1 MSDFKKSKKMDS
13 KKSGE
18 TSDLEN
24 LIEDIDQAEQEA
36 DEQIQTLETR
46 ITEIKELEQ
55 KLDSVTEKLSEVEG
69 DALQKA
75 QQDIN
80 QNIRQKGSEAE
91 ECRNKLNEISAEM
104 QEKQGEVQEE
114 IGKREGAISELDT
127 AERECDVDLSDAKN
141 AVNEEKGTFEEANS
155 KIEQLLGRINGSL
168 ADNQAEKK
176 TEVLKNFLDSS
187 RNWIGESLQ
196 EAVKTGKN
204 VQTTLMMATSLYGGI
219 LTKGMENFVMPL
231 TDDINSSIFAPLTV
245 KDSHFSIIK
254 DTLDKSK
261 EYHGIDSNFSNLDSS
276 REPDKKRRER
286 ESEVLGEVRNKPE
299 FSSK

>member
-1 MSDFKKSKKMDS
+1 MGDLKKSKKLDS
-13 KKSGE
+13 KKSSD

-24 LIEDIDQAEQEA
+24 LIEDIEQAEQEA
-36 DEQIQTLETR
+36 DEQIQTLEIR
-46 ITEIKELEQ
+46 MTEIKELEQ

-69 DALQKA
+69 DALKTA

-80 QNIRQKGSEAE
+80 QNIQQKESEAE
-91 ECRNKLNEISAEM
+91 DCRNKLNEISEEM

-114 IGKREGAISELDT
+114 VSKRDGAISDLDS
-127 AERECDVDLSDAKN
+127 AEKECDVDLSDAKN

-155 KIEQLLGRINGSL
+155 KIEQLLGKINGAL

-187 RNWIGESLQ
+187 RNWIGEKLH

-204 VQTTLMMATSLYGGI
+204 MQTTLMMATSLYGGMI
-219 LTKGMENFVMPL
+219 TKGMENFVLPL
-231 TDDINSSIFAPLTV
+231 TDDINSSIFVPLTG
-245 KDSHFSIIK
+245 KDSGFSIIK
-254 DTLDKSK
+254 DSLDKAE

-276 REPDKKRRER
+276 REPAKKRRER
-286 ESEVLGEVRNKPE
+286 ESEILSEVRNKPE
-299 FSSK
+299 ITS